1 MLCPYCTK
9 SESKVVDK
17 RDNGGITRRRR
28 ECLKCCRRFNTHE
41 RVEKVELRVIKKD
54 GRSEDFDREKVRK
67 GIMRASE
74 KRPITTDEIENM
86 VMRIEEKLRNNG
98 KEVKTSLVGE
108 LVANE
113 LKKADKVAYIRFAS
127 VYKDF
132 SEIDDFKKEIR
143 GLINK

>member
-1 MLCPYCTK
+1 
-9 SESKVVDK
+9 
-17 RDNGGITRRRR
+17 
-28 ECLKCCRRFNTHE
+28 
-41 RVEKVELRVIKKD
+41 VIKKD

-86 VMRIEEKLRNNG
+86 VMRIEEKLRNKG

>member
-1 MLCPYCTK
+1 M
-9 SESKVVDK
+9 
-17 RDNGGITRRRR
+17 
-28 ECLKCCRRFNTHE
+28 
-41 RVEKVELRVIKKD
+41 IKKD

-86 VMRIEEKLRNNG
+86 VMRIEEKLRNKG

>member
-1 MLCPYCTK
+1 M
-9 SESKVVDK
+9 
-17 RDNGGITRRRR
+17 
-28 ECLKCCRRFNTHE
+28 
-41 RVEKVELRVIKKD
+41 IKKD

-86 VMRIEEKLRNNG
+86 VMRIEEKLRNKG

-143 GLINK
+143 GLINKW

>member
-1 MLCPYCTK
+1 M
-9 SESKVVDK
+9 
-17 RDNGGITRRRR
+17 
-28 ECLKCCRRFNTHE
+28 
-41 RVEKVELRVIKKD
+41 IKKD